1 MPRFPRRKP
10 RTGTKKSWFTALR
23 LGLLFLVVVLLG
35 GTALFNKDRI
45 LTTLRPG
52 ETFQINFAADNR
64 LVPYLSQVK
73 VSFVPIGVVRGVD
86 SAPDGSAT
94 VSVKVDDGIRAKLGT
109 EPSAVIRPT
118 TLLGGNYF
126 IDLVPG
132 GPPGEFT
139 GDIPRKRTSLPVEL
153 DKVAAALQPSALKG
167 LTDSVGNVDTTLKDG
182 GQAALDKLVADAPGA
197 LDPAA
202 GVLAAATGDDDA
214 DLTKLVS
221 GLESASRTL
230 TDKQGQLNDVVSGLH
245 TTTSVLSRRADDLA
259 SAVRQMPSTLDSTD
273 AGLVRLKVTLD
284 KLKNTADPARPVATA
299 LATALDHADPVLAK
313 AEPVVKQLNGLLVNA
328 RPLVEDLVP
337 ASQQATA
344 LLNDVRG
351 PVLDRIDGPVKTFL
365 QTPYN
370 GSGSFA
376 SSTSDKPMYEDLGYM
391 FATLDRASSMS
402 DRNGPAISFHPGI
415 GVGSLGGLPISL
427 EQMFTQLSTQFG
439 IPLQKGAAPK

>member
-73 VSFVPIGVVRGVD
+73 VSFVPIGVVSGVD

-94 VSVKVDDGIRAKLGT
+94 VIVKVDDGIRAKLGT

>member
-10 RTGTKKSWFTALR
+10 RTGTKKSWFTPLR

-73 VSFVPIGVVRGVD
+73 VSFVPIGVVSGVD

>member
-73 VSFVPIGVVRGVD
+73 VSFVPIGVVSGVD

-370 GSGSFA
+370 GSASFA

>member
-10 RTGTKKSWFTALR
+10 RTGTKKSWFTPLR